1 MAELVNLRN
10 VRKNKQRVENE
21 KHADENRIKFGRTK
35 AEKKIS
41 AALNLL
47 NEKKLDGNKRES

>member
-1 MAELVNLRN
+1 MAELINLRTA
-10 VRKNKQRVENE
+10 RKNKQRVEDE
-21 KHADENRIKFGRTK
+21 KHAEENRVKFGRTK

-47 NEKKLDGNKRES
+47 SEKKLDGNKRES

>member
-1 MAELVNLRN
+1 MAELINLRN
-10 VRKNKQRVENE
+10 VRKNKQRVEDE

-35 AEKKIS
+35 AEKKMS

-47 NEKKLDGNKRES
+47 NDKKLDGKKRES

>member
-10 VRKNKQRVENE
+10 VRKNKQRVEDE

>member
-1 MAELVNLRN
+1 MAELVNLRT
-10 VRKNKQRVENE
+10 VRKNKQRVEDE

-41 AALNLL
+41 AALNLMS
-47 NEKKLDGNKRES
+47 EKKLDGNKRES